1 MLPQTIEDLILYIYD
16 PMNGFDRKGLPP
28 RDRSILFS
36 MASQLKKPLAL
47 THRQAE
53 LSLKIITENKPLYER
68 IETLDRLLEFPIY
81 KYPFRVIDISRR
93 IFLLNKETIAIKFP
107 FDNSINKILDKIP
120 GRKIYNINERCH
132 TFKLNE
138 SNLSVI
144 INSFKEHHFDIELKL
159 LNWYNEIMDIRS
171 HPENYIPSIDIIN
184 NDDIKL
190 LNCNRNIEE
199 YFLANKGNTLSENLF
214 LSKTMGLHQVNSVHT
229 IIDTLDISSLS
240 KKILLTDKNKAVV
253 SAYTVPD
260 ITEALTDLNAFPIL
274 IFVEDTDKLID
285 EFNHWISALNN
296 NNIDNSNIS
305 VLFRSD
311 KNVEFNQIIKNN
323 KLNNHVDQD
332 IKVVFVKHKIPKI
345 LYKINFVPKL
355 IISSNIYY
363 VHYSSQ
369 KLVDSHPIIL
379 YYTEQTNKSL
389 DKKIAKL

>member
-36 MASQLKKPLAL
+36 MASQLKKPLSL
-47 THRQAE
+47 TQRQAE
-53 LSLKIITENKPLYER
+53 LSVKIITENKSLYGR

-81 KYPFRVIDISRR
+81 KYPFRVIDTSRR

-138 SNLSVI
+138 SNLNVI
-144 INSFKEHHFDIELKL
+144 VNNFKEHNFDIEPKL
-159 LNWYNEIMDIRS
+159 LDWYNEIIDIIS
-171 HPENYIPSIDIIN
+171 HPENYIPSIS
-184 NDDIKL
+184 IKENAIEL
-190 LNCNRNIEE
+190 VNCNRNIEE
-199 YFLANKGNTLSENLF
+199 YFLSNKKENIKSNL
-214 LSKTMGLHQVNSVHT
+214 LLAKSMGLYFTTEIQEYISNLNLLELSNKLILVDKTRVAVSKYNK
-229 IIDTLDISSLS
+229 IDIAATLKELD
-240 KKILLTDKNKAVV
+240 
-253 SAYTVPD
+253 
-260 ITEALTDLNAFPIL
+260 AFPIL
-274 IFVEDTDKLID
+274 MFIDDNEKLSSD
-285 EFNHWISALNN
+285 FNNWISAFNDTG
-296 NNIDNSNIS
+296 IDNSEIS

-311 KNVEFNQIIKNN
+311 KNVNFNQTIKDN
-323 KLNNHVDQD
+323 KLNNHVDNNTK
-332 IKVVFVKHKIPKI
+332 IVFVKHKIPKI
-345 LYKINFVPKL
+345 LYKINFIPSL
-355 IISSNIYY
+355 IISSNIFY

-379 YYTEQTNKSL
+379 YYTEQASGSM